1 MALAKSNLGDPT
13 ILATSSAW
21 RKWWICGL
29 LLLATTLNYMDRMA
43 LNQTAKE
50 IQADFGL
57 NNEQYGWVEGAF
69 AAAFAIGA
77 IAIGWLVDRGNVRW
91 IYPLIVLGWSFA
103 GFLTGYASSFWML
116 LSCRVMLGFFEAG
129 NWPCGIRTTRTVL
142 KPEERSLGNAMFQ
155 SGTALG
161 AILTPL
167 VVLACLQWSDDWRFP
182 FRVIGA
188 IGIFWVVLWWMS
200 LQERDFQPV
209 ETATTSGSQEHPNYW
224 TLWTDR
230 RFWLLIV
237 LITAVNTPW
246 HTLRVWMPKYLQE
259 YYGISR
265 ENTMYFSAVYYL
277 LADIGS
283 LTVGFLTLYL
293 ARRGLSVFASRMR
306 MLLLCALLTLLLIP
320 LTWLMPFDTLPA
332 LGLLLC
338 IGFAALGLFPTY
350 FAFSQELSGRHQG
363 KVTGTLGALN
373 GLYLAAVFPVQGR
386 IVDAFGYGPVLVL
399 AAFPPLL
406 AYGLLRR
413 YWPNDPSSRK
423 P

>member
-1 MALAKSNLGDPT
+1 MALANSNLGDPT